1 MEHRR
6 FSQTM
11 ASEWQTCFC
20 CLSQNAKV
28 CLAHC
33 RQELQH

>member
-11 ASEWQTCFC
+11 ASKWQTAFIV
-20 CLSQNAKV
+20 SQNAMV
-28 CLAHC
+28 CLA
-33 RQELQH
+33 